1 MVTSLLSLL
10 FAQVGVLP
18 RVAGIDLSQ
27 IVSILSIYDQ
37 QERRE
42 ARHGSRTEDPGTR
55 GVLSQD
61 RRRKSFCIVERD
73 GRADHT
79 GAEERLSATSVSL
92 RCDPRLH
99 DRSGQPD
106 HRQRTPTPAAAPPKY
121 P

>member
-42 ARHGSRTEDPGTR
+42 ARHGSRTEDAGTR
-55 GVLSQD
+55 GVLPQD

-73 GRADHT
+73 GRADHS
-79 GAEERLSATSVSL
+79 GAEERLSAASVAL
-92 RCDPRLH
+92 RCDPPLH
-99 DRSGQPD
+99 NPTAQAHPSQPS
-106 HRQRTPTPAAAPPKY
+106 PPPAA
-121 P
+121 